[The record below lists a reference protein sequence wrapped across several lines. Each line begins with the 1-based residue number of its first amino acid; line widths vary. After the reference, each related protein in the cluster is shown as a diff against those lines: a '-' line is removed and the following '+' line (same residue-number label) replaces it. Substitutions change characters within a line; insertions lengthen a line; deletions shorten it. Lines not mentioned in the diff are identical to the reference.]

1 MSFANNQSH
10 KISNI
15 FSGEDPNEI
24 RESQRK
30 HIKPKDNNI
39 IFNDNYIEKNPSIKE
54 WRKKRYEFEEK
65 YKKEAT
71 YYDDLKK
78 PKNTIAFQR
87 KIKDSYKKNPMKIY
101 TKEETKKYNE
111 KEREKL
117 VEKEKAYNNV
127 FGSDNCKR
135 MLGGINRKSNIKNEK
150 FNSDKIN
157 NNNFNITKNAKILNQ
172 NENQQVPYYGK
183 RHFTCINTTTGKAM
197 SYF

>member
-15 FSGEDPNEI
+15 FYGEDPNEI

-157 NNNFNITKNAKILNQ
+157 NNNFNITKNAMILNQ

>member
-15 FSGEDPNEI
+15 FYGEDPNEI

-39 IFNDNYIEKNPSIKE
+39 IFNDNYIEKNPSIQE

-157 NNNFNITKNAKILNQ
+157 NNNFNITKNAMILNQ

>member
-1 MSFANNQSH
+1 MSFTNNQSH

-39 IFNDNYIEKNPSIKE
+39 IFNDNYIEKNPNIQE

-71 YYDDLKK
+71 YFDDLKK

-135 MLGGINRKSNIKNEK
+135 MLGGINRKSYIKDEK
-150 FNSDKIN
+150 YKSDKIN
-157 NNNFNITKNAKILNQ
+157 NNNFNITKNAMILNQ
-172 NENQQVPYYGK
+172 NENQQVPYYGR

>member
-15 FSGEDPNEI
+15 FYGEDPNEI

-39 IFNDNYIEKNPSIKE
+39 IFNDNYIEKNPSIQE

>member
-15 FSGEDPNEI
+15 FYGEDPNEI

-39 IFNDNYIEKNPSIKE
+39 IFNDNYIEKNPSIQE

-87 KIKDSYKKNPMKIY
+87 KIKDCYKNNPMKIY

-157 NNNFNITKNAKILNQ
+157 NNNFNITKNAMILNQ